1 MVQCPLCDTD
11 MKEVSVRANPGTLI
25 VLDQC
30 GKCGGIWCDKWEL
43 FPVDPREAERLDPLD
58 EELLQAPVTLPKETL
73 YCPRCGDRLRV
84 FKDPSLPLEIHL
96 QRCRRCDGIWLNRGQ
111 FSRFKRLQRRTREEK
126 LGGEEMLQR
135 LVYAYQNPESWVT
148 TGTRGI
154 FAYPRGEE
162 EAQDLTLGTLKGAF
176 RLILQTLLRLIL
188 RF

>member
-1 MVQCPLCDTD
+1 
-11 MKEVSVRANPGTLI
+11 MKEVSARANPGTLI

-30 GKCGGIWCDKWEL
+30 AKCGGIWCDKWEL
-43 FPVDPREAERLDPLD
+43 FPVGPEEAERLDPLD
-58 EELLQAPVTLPKETL
+58 EELLQAPVALKKETL
-73 YCPRCGDRLRV
+73 YCLRCGDRLRV
-84 FKDPSLPLEIHL
+84 FQDPSLPPDIQL

-111 FSRFKRLQRRTREEK
+111 FGRFKRLQRRTREEK
-126 LGGEEMLQR
+126 LGGEETLQK

-162 EAQDLTLGTLKGAF
+162 EAQDLTSDTLKGAF
-176 RLILQTLLRLIL
+176 RLILQTLLRLVL